1 MNRPLLKIFQIVW
14 RTTKWRV
21 DWQRSLRLGRSI
33 VASLGED
40 IGDHPLFAI
49 ENSQIDLPYMNDNL
63 EWYYM
68 LCRPQVVILD
78 VVVFGR
84 LTLLPPMLLFRINEG
99 VENAKNRLYK

>member
-40 IGDHPLFAI
+40 IEGHPLFAI
-49 ENSQIDLPYMNDNL
+49 ENSQIDSLCTKDNFIRFEAEKL
-63 EWYYM
+63 EK
-68 LCRPQVVILD
+68 
-78 VVVFGR
+78 
-84 LTLLPPMLLFRINEG
+84 RIIFFTKCKKTSINQHF
-99 VENAKNRLYK
+99 LQD

>member
-33 VASLGED
+33 VEGLGED

-49 ENSQIDLPYMNDNL
+49 ENSRIDSQFMKDRVKKASDYATF
-63 EWYYM
+63 
-68 LCRPQVVILD
+68 CQVDHITIHVILNYEQ
-78 VVVFGR
+78 R
-84 LTLLPPMLLFRINEG
+84 S
-99 VENAKNRLYK
+99 

>member
-40 IGDHPLFAI
+40 IEDHPLFAI
-49 ENSQIDLPYMNDNL
+49 ENSQIDSQFMKDRLKKFNEYATFLVVDGITAHVIMN
-63 EWYYM
+63 
-68 LCRPQVVILD
+68 
-78 VVVFGR
+78 
-84 LTLLPPMLLFRINEG
+84 
-99 VENAKNRLYK
+99 YK